1 MWRGLPASVMLHSA
15 VVFGGAIAWPYLSP
29 PPGEEAVI
37 VPIELVD
44 LAPVTNVAPSIRRE
58 VEPEP
63 EEPEETPPPV
73 EEFLEDVDALPD
85 EEVVEEDTAPPP
97 PPPPEEDEPEP
108 EPEPVPDLDQE
119 EEAEPEPEPEPEE
132 EEPEPIRAE
141 PEQDDPLDDILG
153 EASNLFDRAR
163 TEQRRAPPPTE
174 RKIEPLKNETTE
186 RRRGVGDRSG
196 MTARVEAILL
206 SQLKTCWVDVQDLP
220 NPERLIVTV
229 KMQLNVDGTI
239 NGDARLVEPSRPPIG
254 DNAMQ
259 QAITRALRA
268 ARKCSPY
275 RLPEGADAYY
285 EEWKDITLVVGPDGR

>member
-1 MWRGLPASVMLHSA
+1 
-15 VVFGGAIAWPYLSP
+15 
-29 PPGEEAVI
+29 
-37 VPIELVD
+37 
-44 LAPVTNVAPSIRRE
+44 
-58 VEPEP
+58 
-63 EEPEETPPPV
+63 
-73 EEFLEDVDALPD
+73 
-85 EEVVEEDTAPPP
+85 
-97 PPPPEEDEPEP
+97 PEP

-119 EEAEPEPEPEPEE
+119 EEAEPEPEE

-163 TEQRRAPPPTE
+163 TEQRRSPPPTE

>member
-1 MWRGLPASVMLHSA
+1 MLHSA

-119 EEAEPEPEPEPEE
+119 EEAEPEPEEV
-132 EEPEPIRAE
+132 EPEPIRAE

>member
-119 EEAEPEPEPEPEE
+119 EEAEPEPEE

-163 TEQRRAPPPTE
+163 TEQRRSPPPTE

>member
-1 MWRGLPASVMLHSA
+1 MLHSA

-119 EEAEPEPEPEPEE
+119 EEAEPEPEE

-163 TEQRRAPPPTE
+163 TEQRRVPPPTE